1 MYSLYIAVFLRMEY
15 CLSIQHHQGIGMN
28 QYYQNVAGPN
38 SCYEQVGRRFQRMVS
53 DPKVQ
58 KHQAVTI
65 TRRDDEAAEAWNR
78 ILQELDD
85 TDGITVERLCPNSVR
100 IGWNKYPD
108 C

>member
-1 MYSLYIAVFLRMEY
+1 
-15 CLSIQHHQGIGMN
+15 MN